1 MATKDCLFL
10 HGEVENLLQ
19 GTDQVPQVRV
29 QALEMGKVDVLL
41 RSDFI
46 FGEIA
51 GAVDHRL

>member
-10 HGEVENLLQ
+10 HGEVENQLQ

-29 QALEMGKVDVLL
+29 QVLERGKVDVLL

-46 FGEIA
+46 FGKIA
-51 GAVDHRL
+51 GVVDHRL

>member
-29 QALEMGKVDVLL
+29 QVLEMGKVDVFL

-46 FGEIA
+46 FGNIA
-51 GAVDHRL
+51 GVVDHRM